1 MKLTKSRI
9 YDEIGTVP
17 RIALAKLA
25 IETFEEKQRPLR
37 VAIDISIW
45 KFQALLAQGGSNPA
59 LRLLYYRLLRLLS
72 LSIQAVFVFDGPK
85 RPLLKRGVTRGA
97 GSGYGNDERR
107 TKKLIK
113 LLGFEV
119 HQAPGEAEAECAL
132 LQKRG
137 LVDAVWS
144 EDVDTL
150 MFGATVTFK
159 GWASEG
165 AGSGP
170 PTHVSIYKAKDTK
183 KSSGLDPDGMI
194 LVALMS
200 GGDYDMDGIQDCGSK
215 RACEAARAGFG
226 KKLCALDADDEE
238 GLREWRED
246 LAHELSTNE
255 SKFFSRKS
263 KTIIIPDDFPR
274 KEIFRYY
281 THPAVSSDAD
291 VIRLKDK
298 LEWDRSV
305 DIAGLREYV
314 AEMFGWTG
322 RRGAKKM
329 IRGLAPSMLVY
340 QLRERYNRRRS
351 SHCDLTLTAANE
363 HDFVRDITS
372 EREHFSTDGTLEL
385 RVTYQPSTIVPWV
398 LDAESDDGDEF
409 GDADDDDNSEEAR
422 SIPESPSKNRSP
434 TRKNLTTYDPT
445 QLERTWILRSIVKVG
460 VPLKVELYEEKKMAK
475 EMGIASPKKTKVK
488 TAPKKVAKAKG
499 GMKPGALDRFLKV
512 SKPMQPVSQKA
523 RSSSPI
529 PEPSKADRRC
539 QPPIWLTPLLDEQF
553 ELQRKE
559 SSKAI
564 IRGRTPTPPYQELPR
579 LQKKIEREGFVVEEK
594 PASPNVR
601 PRREYRKVSAPARTN
616 QTTLSAF
623 KITKSSKQQNLSQKG
638 DSSPLRRHNTSLSI
652 YTSDDEDPFYTSN
665 ESLSKK
671 HPRNP
676 IPPSPAQRSSFT
688 TQHASSSPGLVPAK
702 KRALLSCSKTV
713 MPDSSGDEELPE
725 LKPVF
730 GPRRGKGLARKSI
743 SPPTAMMSS
752 PSVFEPKEKRE
763 IIDLLTS
770 PIAPPRFSSGPVEK
784 KTDRE
789 SPRRESLPQL
799 TDDDSYRTARES
811 GASSS
816 FSYIFSDTEDQPS
829 FPEPKQKQS
838 RTSNPFSFAATTA
851 KQKRFMAPR
860 ESLPGAW
867 KEYTEEEMER
877 EEKRG
882 KGGRRFLRM
891 SRVEVLDLTGGTP

>member
-1 MKLTKSRI
+1 M
-9 YDEIGTVP
+9 
-17 RIALAKLA
+17 
-25 IETFEEKQRPLR
+25 
-37 VAIDISIW
+37 
-45 KFQALLAQGGSNPA
+45 
-59 LRLLYYRLLRLLS
+59 
-72 LSIQAVFVFDGPK
+72 
-85 RPLLKRGVTRGA
+85 LKRGVTRGA
-97 GSGYGNDERR
+97 GSGYGNDDRR
-107 TKKLIK
+107 AKTLIK
-113 LLGFEV
+113 LLGFEF

-150 MFGATVTFK
+150 MFGATLTFK

-200 GGDYDMDGIQDCGSK
+200 GGDYDMDGIQGCGSK

-226 KKLCALDADDEE
+226 KKLCTFDADDEE

-246 LAHELSTNE
+246 LAHELTTNE
-255 SKFFSRKS
+255 SNFFSRKS
-263 KTIIIPDDFPR
+263 KTIVIPDDFPR

-291 VIRLKDK
+291 VSRLKDK
-298 LEWDRSV
+298 LEWDRAV
-305 DIAGLREYV
+305 DIAGLRKYV

-340 QLRERYNRRRS
+340 QLRERCNRRRS
-351 SHCDLTLTAANE
+351 SHCDLILTAANE

-385 RVTYQPSTIVPWV
+385 RVTYQPSTIVPWD
-398 LDAESDDGDEF
+398 LNTEIDDGDEF
-409 GDADDDDNSEEAR
+409 GDADDDDNNEEAR
-422 SIPESPSKNRSP
+422 SPPESPSKNRSP
-434 TRKNLTTYDPT
+434 TTKNLTTYDPT
-445 QLERTWILRSIVKVG
+445 QLERAWILRSIVKVG
-460 VPLKVELYEEKKMAK
+460 VPLKVELYEEEKMAK
-475 EMGIASPKKTKVK
+475 EMGIASLKKTKVK
-488 TAPKKVAKAKG
+488 PAPKKVAKAKG
-499 GMKPGALDRFLKV
+499 GMQPGALDRFLKV
-512 SKPMQPVSQKA
+512 SKPMEPVSQKD
-523 RSSSPI
+523 RSSSPV
-529 PEPSKADRRC
+529 PEPSKADRRY
-539 QPPIWLTPLLDEQF
+539 QPPVWLTPLLDEQS
-553 ELQRKE
+553 ERQPKE
-559 SSKAI
+559 PSKAI
-564 IRGRTPTPPYQELPR
+564 TRGRTPTPPYEETPR
-579 LQKKIEREGFVVEEK
+579 LQKKIEREGFIVEEK

-616 QTTLSAF
+616 QTTLSAL
-623 KITKSSKQQNLSQKG
+623 KITKSSKQQNLCQKG
-638 DSSPLRRHNTSLSI
+638 NSSPLRHHNTSI
-652 YTSDDEDPFYTSN
+652 PIDISDDEDPLYTPN
-665 ESLSKK
+665 ESLSRK

-676 IPPSPAQRSSFT
+676 TPPSPAQNSSFT
-688 TQHASSSPGLVPAK
+688 TQPASSTPAPVPAK
-702 KRALLSCSKTV
+702 KRAPLSCSKTV
-713 MPDSSGDEELPE
+713 VSDSSGDEELSE
-725 LKPVF
+725 FKPVSE
-730 GPRRGKGLARKSI
+730 PRKAKGLARKSM
-743 SPPTAMMSS
+743 SDPTAIMGS
-752 PSVFEPKEKRE
+752 PSVFKPKEKRE
-763 IIDLLTS
+763 IIVLISS
-770 PIAPPRFSSGPVEK
+770 PIAPPRFSSPVVEN
-784 KTDRE
+784 KTGRE

-816 FSYIFSDTEDQPS
+816 FSYPFSDTEDQPS
-829 FPEPKQKQS
+829 LPEPKQKQS
-838 RTSNPFSFAATTA
+838 RTSNSFSFAATTA

-882 KGGRRFLRM
+882 RGGRRFLRM
-891 SRVEVLDLTGGTP
+891 SVVEVLDLTGDTP